1 MWPIVLRTYNLPPW
15 LCKKAPYIMLGPLV
29 DELKELWDIDL
40 DVKDSMTGVNFNC
53 MKRYCGHS
61 MNFYRGVVY

>member
-29 DELKELWDIDL
+29 DELKELWDNELIL
-40 DVKDSMTGVNFNC
+40 KDSVSGYNFKLHTVLMWTVNDFPV
-53 MKRYCGHS
+53 HDD
-61 MNFYRGVVY
+61 